1 MSDLGMFDEVKQQT
15 DKAAQD
21 HPEQVEKASDEA
33 LRRGGDAA
41 DRATGDEHADQLD
54 QAEHAADEKIGD

>member
-1 MSDLGMFDEVKQQT
+1 MGMFDEAKQQAE
-15 DKAAQD
+15 KAAKD

-41 DRATGDEHADQLD
+41 DHATGEKYADKLD
-54 QAEHAADEKIGD
+54 KAERAGDEKIGD